1 MIKITVNLNLEKD
14 FKKAVDRQA
23 KVKLLN
29 AVVALK
35 NATPVDTGNARD
47 NWKIES
53 NKIIN
58 EVEYIE
64 HLNAGSSLQAPAYFV
79 EKTLLAQ
86 QGIRPSGTIVR
97 SL

>member
-1 MIKITVNLNLEKD
+1 MIKVTVNLNLEKD
-14 FKKAVDRQA
+14 FRKEVSKQA
-23 KVKLLN
+23 QVKLSN
-29 AVVALK
+29 AVIALK

-47 NWKIES
+47 NWKVEG

-64 HLNAGSSLQAPAYFV
+64 HLNAGSSKQAPVYFI

-86 QGIRPSGTIVR
+86 RGIRPSGTIVR